1 MRTDTGNLWIGH
13 QPDDLREFFKEK
25 FQYLKRQMKATIE
38 VFGRS
43 KYFPVCSSKPIRL
56 IYDTTNL
63 KSILQHTC
71 NMLCFSRQCYHSCI
85 VVGCFRTV
93 LVYIYLHVWI

>member
-1 MRTDTGNLWIGH
+1 MHMDTGHLWIGH

-38 VFGRS
+38 AFGRS
-43 KYFPVCSSKPIRL
+43 KYFPVCSSKPIWL
-56 IYDTTNL
+56 IYDTTHI

-71 NMLCFSRQCYHSCI
+71 NMLCFSGQCI

-93 LVYIYLHVWI
+93 LIYIYLRVWI